1 MICVHRSA
9 SVATSLLC
17 VAVVHQS
24 ETQSMKL
31 VNRRTTGILALIL
44 SGVIRWW
51 LRTCDIRFYFD
62 DPAGDPRGNPIN
74 GIYLFWHEMMLLPTL
89 THRHAGFCVL
99 ISQHRDGEL
108 ISRIVTML
116 GFSTVRGST
125 TRKGFSAIRGLMREG
140 KISHLAI
147 TPDGPKGPRRVV
159 QQGGI
164 YLASRTGMPI
174 LPVGLAFRSCWRA
187 NSWDRMA
194 IPKPLTLGVIIIG
207 KPIMIPPDI
216 DTEEIEHHRQQI
228 QIEMDKLQARA
239 ESRAARHPH

>member
-1 MICVHRSA
+1 
-9 SVATSLLC
+9 
-17 VAVVHQS
+17 
-24 ETQSMKL
+24 MKL

-44 SGVIRWW
+44 SAVIRWW
-51 LRTCDIRFYFD
+51 MRTCDIRFAFD

-108 ISRIVTML
+108 ISRTVKML

-125 TRKGFSAIRGLMREG
+125 TRKGFSAIRGLMRQG
-140 KISHLAI
+140 KLTHLAI

-174 LPVGLAFRSCWRA
+174 LPTGLAFRSCWRA
-187 NSWDRMA
+187 NSWDRLAVPM
-194 IPKPLTLGVIIIG
+194 PGTQGVCIIG

-216 DTEEIEHHRQQI
+216 SMEEIESYRLQV
-228 QIEMDKLQARA
+228 QIEMDKIQARA
-239 ESRAARHPH
+239 ESLAAGSRSLSSMPQA